1 MCDCRLP
8 IEDPYITA
16 SRVSTKEDMPFTNT
30 ANPLMTTLAFLSSCI
45 DPSVAAEAAKGALK
59 TLGAQSV
66 AHDAAVTTTAVAAAG
81 TSDTPPAN
89 TGATGM
95 DERPDAD
102 ATASGESKEN
112 AAPGGDTT
120 GIGGED
126 IASAAKA
133 ALVAAA
139 DKARV
144 LARAAEER
152 MKSVAAGLVNAQ
164 LIKLEIKLRH
174 FEELEAL
181 LEQEHQKVPAASH
194 IHMHTHKH
202 THSSDT
208 RAQLLLS
215 PVCLQSPVPKHP
227 ICTGLKL

>member
-1 MCDCRLP
+1 
-8 IEDPYITA
+8 
-16 SRVSTKEDMPFTNT
+16 MPFTNT

-66 AHDAAVTTTAVAAAG
+66 AHDAAVTTTATAVAAAG

-194 IHMHTHKH
+194 RLTHTYAH
-202 THSSDT
+202 TNIRTQVIRGPNCCCPPFVSSLLCPNI
-208 RAQLLLS
+208 RSAQA
-215 PVCLQSPVPKHP
+215 
-227 ICTGLKL
+227 